1 MNKDIARGVVLLKA
15 WPDECQAL
23 FNMQQSTTKSIF
35 DMPEVRLQF
44 SNFLKSFEVDWTWLQ
59 IIDGKVAN
67 CNKLCIEM
75 EYFKSQFFLG
85 VRLNEAKNEVQHLT
99 EVLDVSALLASKGA
113 EFSTFGMFELI
124 LTDLK
129 KRKQHRKLFQIAKN
143 LITSVERSD
152 GSDEGKLPEK

>member
-1 MNKDIARGVVLLKA
+1 
-15 WPDECQAL
+15 
-23 FNMQQSTTKSIF
+23 MQQSPTKSIF

-59 IIDGKVAN
+59 IIDG
-67 CNKLCIEM
+67 
-75 EYFKSQFFLG
+75 

-99 EVLDVSALLASKGA
+99 EVLDVSAALLASKGA

-152 GSDEGKLPEK
+152 SSDEESVFNSVKH

>member
-1 MNKDIARGVVLLKA
+1 M
-15 WPDECQAL
+15 
-23 FNMQQSTTKSIF
+23 
-35 DMPEVRLQF
+35 
-44 SNFLKSFEVDWTWLQ
+44 
-59 IIDGKVAN
+59 
-67 CNKLCIEM
+67 
-75 EYFKSQFFLG
+75 LG

-152 GSDEGKLPEK
+152 SSDEGEIPEN

>member
-1 MNKDIARGVVLLKA
+1 MNRDIARGVVLLKA

-23 FNMQQSTTKSIF
+23 FNLQQSPTKSIF

-59 IIDGKVAN
+59 IIDGKVAIKCVLKWN
-67 CNKLCIEM
+67 TLKVN
-75 EYFKSQFFLG
+75 FFLG

-152 GSDEGKLPEK
+152 SSDEGEIPEN